1 MFANYYHSFNKLGAF
16 QRDDLVD
23 ALVVVE
29 QVVNAEFLHGQSQV
43 DHRAAVALDT
53 GILCLDH
60 LQNLCTVQRLHLLTL
75 LRFPEAD
82 ADNLSNVL
90 LLHVIQV
97 ELLNPHHLGIVVPVG
112 SLQFPHLMQHLRIQ
126 LLIVYL
132 ARIVYQLTLGNS
144 QTDISTAT
152 RSIRQRM
159 RVVGGGNERGETRT
173 VFL

>member
-75 LRFPEAD
+75 LRLPEAD
-82 ADNLSNVL
+82 ADNWKIQSELTPRANV
-90 LLHVIQV
+90 I
-97 ELLNPHHLGIVVPVG
+97 
-112 SLQFPHLMQHLRIQ
+112 
-126 LLIVYL
+126 
-132 ARIVYQLTLGNS
+132 LTPDNFS
-144 QTDISTAT
+144 
-152 RSIRQRM
+152 
-159 RVVGGGNERGETRT
+159 
-173 VFL
+173 FLTP

>member
-60 LQNLCTVQRLHLLTL
+60 LQNLCTVQRLRQGLLQRSMLAGADGFQLVKVHQQVVGQRHLL
-75 LRFPEAD
+75 
-82 ADNLSNVL
+82 
-90 LLHVIQV
+90 V
-97 ELLNPHHLGIVVPVG
+97 ELV
-112 SLQFPHLMQHLRIQ
+112 
-126 LLIVYL
+126 
-132 ARIVYQLTLGNS
+132 
-144 QTDISTAT
+144 
-152 RSIRQRM
+152 
-159 RVVGGGNERGETRT
+159 
-173 VFL
+173 